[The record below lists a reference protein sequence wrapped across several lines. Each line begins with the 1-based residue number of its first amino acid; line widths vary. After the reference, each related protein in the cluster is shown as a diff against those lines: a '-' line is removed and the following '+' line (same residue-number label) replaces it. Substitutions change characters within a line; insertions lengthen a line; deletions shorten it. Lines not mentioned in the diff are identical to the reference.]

1 LIKDRLGSISGSSK
15 FSGLDSLFE
24 ALFMVVDD
32 EVDFFGDILL
42 SAFFLKEEFFKI
54 VRIIL
59 LSGVLDSHFKLFLF
73 FFEFDMADTGKRFRD
88 LEGFRNFL
96 EKGLGLLLTG
106 DFLMLVFFLHRILL
120 KTFDNNAF
128 RHK

>member
-1 LIKDRLGSISGSSK
+1 
-15 FSGLDSLFE
+15 
-24 ALFMVVDD
+24 MVVDD
-32 EVDFFGDILL
+32 EVDFFCDILL

>member
-1 LIKDRLGSISGSSK
+1 
-15 FSGLDSLFE
+15 
-24 ALFMVVDD
+24 MVVDD

-59 LSGVLDSHFKLFLF
+59 LPGVFDSHFKLFLF
-73 FFEFDMADTGKRFRD
+73 FFEFDMADTGKWFRD
-88 LEGFRNFL
+88 LEWFRNFL
-96 EKGLGLLLTG
+96 YKGLGLLLTG
-106 DFLMLVFFLHRILL
+106 DLLMLVFFLHGILF

-128 RHK
+128 SHK